1 MLQPEQGWRGHSR
14 GIPLEYLQVFKQ
26 VLLPLVSQERLREG
40 PSFCQEGSSRRKS
53 VLRLLALLLSNKLTC
68 CVCFGPWST
77 TSITLNRSV
86 QEPTVI
92 SGSGCHVGSDDC
104 PNAGLYAPVQSWLM
118 NAQSE

>member
-53 VLRLLALLLSNKLTC
+53 VLLLLALLLSNKLTC
-68 CVCFGPWST
+68 CVCFGPREVVADQS
-77 TSITLNRSV
+77 SANRFA
-86 QEPTVI
+86 QTF
-92 SGSGCHVGSDDC
+92 
-104 PNAGLYAPVQSWLM
+104 YQSLV
-118 NAQSE
+118 SE